1 MYGLGSDKGLEPIS
15 ELYFWSLLMNSEDD
29 YEIPFDIY
37 GDSLKVKTL
46 VEGVSSGILVGGN
59 LSLICSAMGSKYEI
73 FTDNSILFIED
84 VGESPYRVDRY
95 LQELKLAGKFDGVKG
110 VVIGRFSRR
119 GSEVPDKPT
128 DFTMEE
134 VFKQYFSKSEFP
146 VIYNFPSGHGAK
158 NISLPLGIL
167 AEINTD
173 TQVFRLLESPVKN

>member
-1 MYGLGSDKGLEPIS
+1 M
-15 ELYFWSLLMNSEDD
+15 
-29 YEIPFDIY
+29 
-37 GDSLKVKTL
+37 
-46 VEGVSSGILVGGN
+46 
-59 LSLICSAMGSKYEI
+59 
-73 FTDNSILFIED
+73 
-84 VGESPYRVDRY
+84 DRY

-119 GSEVPDKPT
+119 TSEAPDKPT

-173 TQVFRLLESPVKN
+173 NQVFRLLESPVRN